1 MKEERRLFIVRGIAV
16 EVRVVDR
23 RRVNGSDWVLI
34 EPCTG
39 QGSTWVP
46 ASDLYEV

>member
-1 MKEERRLFIVRGIAV
+1 MKEERRLFIVRGMG
-16 EVRVVDR
+16 
-23 RRVNGSDWVLI
+23 VNGSDWVLI